1 MFDQAIGEA
10 EFSTDFPAD
19 LPYHDDTQPA
29 GFQAFISDLSIDSLM
44 GSYLEVGKLAG
55 WYNYTMVPTNA
66 TYVQNTGELDQLLP
80 GMAAKY
86 GDDAWVNMHFDVH
99 RLEQFT
105 SS

>member
-1 MFDQAIGEA
+1 
-10 EFSTDFPAD
+10 
-19 LPYHDDTQPA
+19 
-29 GFQAFISDLSIDSLM
+29 M